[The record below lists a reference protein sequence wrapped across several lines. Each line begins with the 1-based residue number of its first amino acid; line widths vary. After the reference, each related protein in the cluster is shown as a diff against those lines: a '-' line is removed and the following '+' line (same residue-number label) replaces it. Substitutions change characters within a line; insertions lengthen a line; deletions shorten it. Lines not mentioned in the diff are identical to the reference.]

1 VEATL
6 RWRGTLSES
15 PAAAAGSTTQSPAS
29 SKRLARARARALG
42 QRVPYTM
49 SDDERRLI
57 DRLIER
63 DEQAFSEIV
72 HRYGDKVF
80 SLIYR
85 MLGSRPEAEDVAQDV
100 FITVF
105 KTIESFRGEA
115 KFSTWLLRIAANHA
129 KNRIKHLARR
139 PTEGVDPNDVSEVR
153 VVPDRPAP
161 PVQARIDTPDAIL
174 EAAQTDRLM
183 QEAIANLAEDQRL
196 LVVLRD
202 VEEMSYQEIEEITGL
217 PEGTI
222 KSRLHRA
229 RMAIKEWVD
238 RHTR

>member
-6 RWRGTLSES
+6 RGRGFITAPGSAEAAPHSE
-15 PAAAAGSTTQSPAS
+15 AS
-29 SKRLARARARALG
+29 SRRLARARARALG
-42 QRVPYTM
+42 QRTPYTM
-49 SDDERRLI
+49 SVAERLLIARLR
-57 DRLIER
+57 DR
-63 DEQAFSEIV
+63 DEQAFSEV
-72 HRYGDKVF
+72 VRQYMDKVF

-85 MLGSRPEAEDVAQDV
+85 MLGNRQEAEDVAQEV

-105 KTIESFRGEA
+105 KNIESFRGEA

-139 PTEGVDPNDVSEVR
+139 PTEGADPDDVSQVR
-153 VVPDRPAP
+153 SLPDRPAP
-161 PVQARIDTPDAIL
+161 PVQAQIDAPDKIL
-174 EAAQTDRLM
+174 EGAQTNALI
-183 QEAIANLAEDQRL
+183 QQAIADLDEDQRL

-202 VEEMSYQEIEEITGL
+202 VEELSYEEIGEITGL